1 MERKSIAKEHYYSEK
16 PKSKVQLAL
25 IRTYF
30 RGRFFEFL
38 TCTSVFSKKRIDLGT
53 RLLVESMILPKE
65 GDFLDLG
72 CGYGPVGIAAAKMSP
87 GINVVMTDVN
97 ERAVWL
103 AKENLKRNRIKNGKT
118 LQGFMY
124 EPVESRRFKTIL
136 SNPPVSAGMEI
147 VTSIIQGAPSHL
159 TEDGWFQLVVRSRKG
174 GKRLFSELEKTFGNV
189 EVLARRSGYR
199 VLYSKNLKTKEAPNS
214 KSINHAGVS

>member
-1 MERKSIAKEHYYSEK
+1 MERKPYEKEHYYSEK
-16 PKSKVQLAL
+16 PKSKIQLAL
-25 IRTYF
+25 LRTYL
-30 RGRFFEFL
+30 RGQFFEFL
-38 TCTSVFSKKRIDLGT
+38 TCASVFSKKRIDIGT

-65 GDFLDLG
+65 GDLLDLG

-87 GINVVMTDVN
+87 RIHVVMTDVN

-103 AKENLKRNRIKNGKT
+103 AKKNLKRNRIKNAKAH
-118 LQGFMY
+118 QGFMY
-124 EPVESRRFKTIL
+124 EPVEGRRFKTIL

-159 TEDGWFQLVVRSRKG
+159 TEDGLFQLVVRSRKG
-174 GKRLFSELEKTFGNV
+174 GKRLFSELGKTFDNV

-199 VLYSKNLKTKEAPNS
+199 VLYSKNLKTK
-214 KSINHAGVS
+214 